1 MYSPTVTLHTMLHR
15 FTRSLRRYHSTVSE
29 SEVKKFSDI
38 AEEWWD
44 LHGPFE
50 MLHRMNPVRMA
61 YIRSQLPHDNTP
73 YPFEGLNMLDI
84 GCGGGLL
91 TEVHSMWVNH

>member
-1 MYSPTVTLHTMLHR
+1 M
-15 FTRSLRRYHSTVSE
+15 LRRLSTISE

-44 LHGPFE
+44 FYGPFE
-50 MLHRMNPVRMA
+50 MLHRMNPVRMQ
-61 YIRSQLPHDNTP
+61 YIRSQLPNNTI
-73 YPFEGLNMLDI
+73 YPFEGLKMLDI

-91 TEVHSMWVNH
+91 TEVIELLFIFRV